1 MFRELTRKHK
11 QLPTETCIAVLKS
24 EKRGVLSVLSDNGYP
39 YGMPMN
45 HWYNED
51 DACIYFHCGNVGH
64 RLEVLKKN
72 NKVSFCTYD
81 EGFCKEGQWVKQVN
95 SVIVFGE
102 IEIIDNLDKIIE
114 ITTKLSYKFTDDAH
128 YIETEIRSAAHRT
141 LLLKLDPKH
150 ICGKSV
156 TEA

>member
-11 QLPTETCIAVLKS
+11 QLPMEICIQVLKN
-24 EKRGVLSVLSDNGYP
+24 EKRGVLSVQSDNGYP

-45 HWYNED
+45 HWYNEED
-51 DACIYFHCGNVGH
+51 GCIYFHSGNVGH
-64 RLEVLKKN
+64 RLEVLRKN

-81 EGFCKEGQWVKQVN
+81 EGFCKEGQWAKQVN

-102 IEIIDNLDKIIE
+102 IEILDDMEKIID
-114 ITTKLSYKFTDDAH
+114 ITTKLSYKFTQDTG
-128 YIETEIRSAAHRT
+128 YIEKEIQSAAHRT
-141 LLLKLDPKH
+141 LLLKLTPQH
-150 ICGKSV
+150 ICGKLV